1 MSLENKMELSTVQL
15 EQLLKALKDRFEKN
29 MNRHKGIEWANL
41 QAKLDAQ
48 AGVEKLWSLNE
59 MEKTGG
65 EPDVIGQDKTT
76 GEYILIVQLKVR
88 KGAEVFVT
96 TIKGWNQ
103 GRNLNRKTML
113 MIGWQPWALN
123 V

>member
-1 MSLENKMELSTVQL
+1 MELSTVQL